1 MKVSAKITVALCP
14 ILFWSTLAYEFT
26 FTSSDTVSALHI
38 SGNSILDSNNNIVY
52 LRGIGR
58 TGDIQSASGMWSGP
72 GDDVASWDQKWY
84 NISDNF
90 ADGCNVPMLPT
101 GLAC

>member
-26 FTSSDTVSALHI
+26 FTSGDTVSALHV

-52 LRGIGR
+52 LRGV
-58 TGDIQSASGMWSGP
+58 S
-72 GDDVASWDQKWY
+72 DVQE
-84 NISDNF
+84 ISNLRL
-90 ADGCNVPMLPT
+90 ACGLVQAMMLPLGIKNGT
-101 GLAC
+101 I